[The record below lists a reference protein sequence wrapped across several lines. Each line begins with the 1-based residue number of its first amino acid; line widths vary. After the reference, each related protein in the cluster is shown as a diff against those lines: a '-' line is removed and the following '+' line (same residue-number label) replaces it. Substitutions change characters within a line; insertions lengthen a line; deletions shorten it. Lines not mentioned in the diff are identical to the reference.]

1 MNHADRARLSEDVQ
15 DAEGWRPK
23 AYQDSVGVW
32 TVGYGTNLQELII
45 DTTLGARWL
54 AEGLASAEREAE
66 RAFPWYAEASP
77 RRQRAIV
84 ELIYNMG
91 LPRLLGFRDTLA
103 ACAGG
108 RWHVAAAELLDS
120 KWAGQV
126 GPTRANRI
134 AAMLREGR

>member
-66 RAFPWYAEASP
+66 RAFPWYGTASP

-84 ELIYNMG
+84 EMIYNMG
-91 LPRLLGFRDTLA
+91 LPRLSGFKAMLM
-103 ACAGG
+103 ACATGL
-108 RWHVAAAELLDS
+108 WDVAAAEALDS
-120 KWAGQV
+120 KWAKQV
-126 GPTRANRI
+126 GARSQRI
-134 AAMLREGR
+134 ATMLKEG

>member
-1 MNHADRARLSEDVQ
+1 MNPADRARLSEDVQ

-23 AYQDSVGVW
+23 AYLDSVGVW
-32 TVGYGTNLQELII
+32 TVGFGTNLQELTI

-66 RAFPWYAEASP
+66 RAFSWYATASP

-103 ACAGG
+103 ASVGG
-108 RWHVAAAELLDS
+108 RWTVAAAELLNS
-120 KWAGQV
+120 KWAQQV
-126 GPTRANRI
+126 GPTRSQRI
-134 AAMLREGR
+134 ATMLREG